1 MRLQVTKTKN
11 SESFFIIKSYRKDG
25 KSTSKVVEKLGTL
38 EEVIQKANGR
48 DPYEW
53 AKERARCLTEQ
64 EKQQKMDVL
73 VKYSPTKQISM
84 GNQRS
89 FNGGYLFLQ
98 QLYYQL
104 ELDKICKTI
113 QGKYKI
119 EFNLNGVLSQ
129 LLFSRILYPGS
140 KREAFYTMHKYL
152 ESPQIELHHFYRALE
167 ILSKESTYIQ
177 SQLYKNS
184 QKVSRRNNRVLYY
197 DCTNFFFEIEEEDD
211 FRRYGKSKENRPN
224 PIVQMGLFMDGD
236 GIPLAFDLT
245 HGSTNEQTTLKPLE
259 RKLLDDFSMSK
270 FVVCTD
276 AGLSSTTNRK
286 FNDIQ
291 GRAFITTQSIKKLKK
306 HLKNWALEPT
316 GWKLSGSMSKKEY
329 SLEEINELA
338 NYKLTFYKE
347 RWIFEDGLEQRL
359 IITYSFKYKKYQEKI
374 RNRQVARAQKIIDS
388 GRQLKKSKNP
398 NDVRR
403 FIKQTHLTKNGEIAD
418 KQQIG
423 LDETVIQNEEQY
435 DGLYGVCTNLEDSVE
450 EIIKVNQGR
459 WEIEETFRIMK
470 SEFEARPV
478 YLSRE
483 DRIHA
488 HFITCFISM
497 MVFRLLEQRLP
508 ENHTYGEIIETLRKM
523 NFYRIDGEGI
533 VPIYT
538 RTNLTDDLHQQAGFR
553 TDYQI
558 IPQKELKKIL
568 KKTRSRKI
576 TTK

>member
-423 LDETVIQNEEQY
+423 LDETVIQNE
-435 DGLYGVCTNLEDSVE
+435 
-450 EIIKVNQGR
+450 
-459 WEIEETFRIMK
+459 
-470 SEFEARPV
+470 
-478 YLSRE
+478 
-483 DRIHA
+483 
-488 HFITCFISM
+488 
-497 MVFRLLEQRLP
+497 
-508 ENHTYGEIIETLRKM
+508 
-523 NFYRIDGEGI
+523 
-533 VPIYT
+533 
-538 RTNLTDDLHQQAGFR
+538 
-553 TDYQI
+553 
-558 IPQKELKKIL
+558 
-568 KKTRSRKI
+568 
-576 TTK
+576 